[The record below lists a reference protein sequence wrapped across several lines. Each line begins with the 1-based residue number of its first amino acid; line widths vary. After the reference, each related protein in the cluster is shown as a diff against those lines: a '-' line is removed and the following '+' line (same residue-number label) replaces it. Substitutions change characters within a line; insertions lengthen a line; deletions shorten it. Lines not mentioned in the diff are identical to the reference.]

1 MSFRSGCI
9 GLLFVA
15 ALIFTQ
21 TGARADIAITNLTIT
36 TTSVSFDASGSF
48 PASSPA
54 AFDFGLALVNP
65 DKFENPGY
73 VIPSSTVLATSFSFP
88 GGQAIIQVG
97 TGVET
102 YGDYFY
108 IRFNNSFSP
117 GENFNGHFSA
127 QWAAAVF
134 NPSAVSSL
142 NVYWGSGSVGDIT
155 AGTFL
160 ASAPVN
166 LPEPSSVALIGLTA
180 FGFLLP
186 RKRA

>member
-1 MSFRSGCI
+1 MKFRNRLMGI
-9 GLLFVA
+9 LFGVA
-15 ALIFTQ
+15 LAFTQ
-21 TGARADIAITNLTIT
+21 MGARADITITNLTIT

-54 AFDFGLALVNP
+54 SFDFGLALVNP
-65 DKFENPGY
+65 DKFETPGY
-73 VIPSSTVLATSFSFP
+73 VIPSNTVLATSFSFP
-88 GGQAIIQVG
+88 GGQGIVQVG
-97 TGVET
+97 TGLEV

-127 QWAAAVF
+127 QWASAIF
-134 NPSAVSSL
+134 DPSQVSSL
-142 NVYWGSGSVGDIT
+142 NIYWGSGPVGDIT

-160 ASAPVN
+160 DSAPVN

-180 FGFLLP
+180 FGYLLR